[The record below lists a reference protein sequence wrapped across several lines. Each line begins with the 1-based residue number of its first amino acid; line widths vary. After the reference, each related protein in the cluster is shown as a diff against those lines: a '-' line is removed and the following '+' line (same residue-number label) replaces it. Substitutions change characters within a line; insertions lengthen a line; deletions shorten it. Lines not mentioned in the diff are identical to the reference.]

1 LWRVRSIVNGPRERT
16 ERETSKEDD
25 AFSCHTQLQGGQLF
39 DRIAERYCHKD
50 LLPASRV
57 ARRHRLTQTL
67 KVAPLGR
74 NLNILEVGCGAGF
87 TASYLQSRY
96 ESYCGVDCSQELI
109 KCARI
114 YNRRPNASF
123 HVADIRDFK
132 PETRFDVLLAVG
144 VLHHIEDI
152 EQAMEH
158 IVELIEPGGWLLVNE
173 PSLANPLIR
182 LARRVRMSFDS
193 EYSNDQRGFSAP
205 QLRSLL
211 EQAGLTKVR
220 IVPQGVLSTP
230 FAEIRLPFQFMM
242 RILAGM
248 ACFADSFLETHCRAL
263 CQFLSWNFIA
273 AGCKR

>member
-1 LWRVRSIVNGPRERT
+1 
-16 ERETSKEDD
+16 
-25 AFSCHTQLQGGQLF
+25 
-39 DRIAERYCHKD
+39 
-50 LLPASRV
+50 
-57 ARRHRLTQTL
+57 
-67 KVAPLGR
+67 
-74 NLNILEVGCGAGF
+74 
-87 TASYLQSRY
+87 
-96 ESYCGVDCSQELI
+96 
-109 KCARI
+109 
-114 YNRRPNASF
+114 
-123 HVADIRDFK
+123 VADIRDFK